1 MNQLT
6 KQFSS
11 HNDADY
17 ALSAIDQETWKL
29 VNRLHVKKC
38 IAELAHEQ
46 IITPC
51 LLSEESSRL
60 DAWADYRLDAD
71 EPNVSY
77 LFKAKKLTLEHW
89 FIDTHSIEKRI
100 NDEVVSLDS
109 LLFVVEFRESL
120 GISEVNLA
128 TYMEE
133 ISSTLY
139 SSAYKYTQP
148 RLSSAEL
155 VHADL
160 QQIESSMNEGH
171 PSFIANNG
179 RIGFDAVDYHQY
191 APEAGEE
198 VALIYL
204 AAKINKVFFSSLKD
218 LDYQTLIHNELDIDT
233 IDKFEKKLVELG
245 HSMSD
250 YMLIPVHPWQWYNKI
265 VNVFSADLAEGSLI
279 YLGRSSDKYL
289 AQQSIRTMY
298 NNTAPHRNYIKT
310 ALSIL
315 NMGYIRGL
323 FSHDM
328 ANLPKINDWLYN
340 LINHD
345 EFLKTTNFHML
356 REVAAVGYKS
366 CVYDYQFK
374 DSNPYKKMLSALW
387 RESPAHLI
395 ESNEKSLTMAALL
408 HVDVKGV
415 ALLPL
420 MIEDS
425 PLNQE
430 EWLIQYLNVY
440 LTPLLH
446 CFYAH
451 NLVFMP
457 HGENIILVMKD
468 NVPVKCI
475 MKDTGEEAYLLNSD
489 LVLDHPVSKLAITLP
504 TELELLSIFIDV
516 FDGFFRHLTV
526 ILFEHMGIKDDY
538 FWSLVANCV
547 REYQSLFPEFS
558 ERFEKHDL
566 FKDDFS
572 LSCLN
577 RLQLRNNFEM
587 VSLTDPADALQF
599 QGKLINPLSKF
610 K

>member
-1 MNQLT
+1 MNQST

-17 ALSAIDQETWKL
+17 ALSAINQETWKL

-38 IAELAHEQ
+38 IAELAHER
-46 IITPC
+46 IISPV
-51 LLSEESSRL
+51 LLSEETISL
-60 DAWADYRLDAD
+60 EEWACYRIDAD
-71 EPNVSY
+71 ESNVNY
-77 LFKAKKLTLEHW
+77 LFKAKKLALDHW
-89 FIDTHSIEKRI
+89 FIDAKSIEKRI
-100 NDEVVSLDS
+100 NDDVVSLDS
-109 LLFVVEFRESL
+109 LLFIIEFRERL
-120 GISEVNLA
+120 GISEANLA

-148 RLSSAEL
+148 RLSSKEL

-160 QQIESSMNEGH
+160 QKIESSMNEGH

-191 APEAGEE
+191 APEVGEE

-204 AAKINKVFFSSLKD
+204 AAKNNKVFFSSISELS
-218 LDYQTLIHNELDIDT
+218 YQTLIHNELDIET
-233 IDKFEKKLVELG
+233 IDKFKTKLAELG
-245 HSMSD
+245 HSMND
-250 YMLIPVHPWQWYNKI
+250 VMLIPVHPWQWYNKI
-265 VNVFSADLAEGSLI
+265 VNVFSADLAEGNLI
-279 YLGRSSDKYL
+279 YLGRSDDKYL

-298 NNTAPHRNYIKT
+298 NNTAPDRNYVKT

-323 FSHDM
+323 FAHDM
-328 ANLPKINDWLYN
+328 ASLPKINDWLYN
-340 LINHD
+340 LINND
-345 EFLKTTNFHML
+345 NYLEEKNFHML

-366 CVYDYQFK
+366 CVYDYDFK

-395 ESNEKSLTMAALL
+395 EPNEKALTMAALL
-408 HVDVKGV
+408 HVDVKGD

-420 MIEDS
+420 IIEDS
-425 PLNQE
+425 PLNTK
-430 EWLIQYLNVY
+430 EWLIQYLDVY

-446 CFYAH
+446 CFYTH

-468 NVPVKCI
+468 NVPVKSI
-475 MKDTGEEAYLLNSD
+475 MKDTGEEAYLLNSN
-489 LVLDHPVSKLAITLP
+489 LTLDHPVSKLSISLP
-504 TELELLSIFIDV
+504 EELELLSIFIDV
-516 FDGFFRHLTV
+516 FDGFFRHLTAV
-526 ILFEHMGIKDDY
+526 LFEHMGIEDDD

-547 REYQSLFPEFS
+547 SEYQSTFPELS
-558 ERFEKHDL
+558 DRFEKHDL

-587 VSLTDPADALQF
+587 VSLSDPAEALQF
-599 QGKLINPLSKF
+599 EGKLINPLSKF
-610 K
+610 R